1 MTTLDAAVPAA
12 RAGHAGPAGGPVRFL
27 GDAGY
32 FWRLLARG
40 AVLLMFTLG
49 VYRFWLTTDIRRFLW
64 SNTELLGE
72 TFEYTG
78 TAVELLLGF
87 LIAIVI
93 LVPLYTLFFV
103 ITLSAGPI
111 GEMSSLLSFL
121 MLVVLGNYAIYRA
134 RRYRLTRTIYRGV
147 RFHQSGSAW
156 RYAICAVFWW
166 SLTIL
171 TLGLAYPFAQ
181 SQLER
186 FKMRNTFFGD
196 LPGRFEGTGWHLFV
210 RGILMWFISIV
221 PFMAGLTA
229 TLGAVDWEALA
240 AGGGSDD
247 LSGWFE
253 GTGLAGAIV
262 YGGLTVSWL
271 VLSIVIFYPLFQAM
285 LLRWWTSGL
294 RFGEVRV
301 TSHLRTAQVYGVY
314 ARFLWYA
321 LLFSLVVLV
330 MAVLALFTVPS
341 ALKEEHS
348 KLSEIIAAAALLVTY
363 VVAALGYSTIYQATV
378 RLGLWRSV
386 VESLDVAGGEAL
398 ERVHAAG
405 EASSPIGE
413 GLADALNVGGM

>member
-12 RAGHAGPAGGPVRFL
+12 APGHAAPGRGPVRFL
-27 GDAGY
+27 GEARF
-32 FWRLLARG
+32 FWRLLTRG

-49 VYRFWLTTDIRRFLW
+49 IYRFWLTTDVRRFLW
-64 SNTELLGE
+64 SNTELSGD

-87 LIAIVI
+87 LIAIVL

-156 RYAICAVFWW
+156 HYALCAVLWW
-166 SLTIL
+166 GLVIL

-196 LPGRFEGTGWHLFV
+196 LPGRFEGTGWALFV
-210 RGILMWFISIV
+210 RGILMWFLSIV
-221 PFMAGLTA
+221 PFMVGLIA
-229 TLGAVDWEALA
+229 TLGAIDWDALA
-240 AGGGSDD
+240 ADGGSDD
-247 LSGWFE
+247 LSGWFDA
-253 GTGLAGAIV
+253 TGLSGAIV
-262 YGGLTVSWL
+262 YGGFSVGWL
-271 VLSIVIFYPLFQAM
+271 VLSIVVFYPLFQAM
-285 LLRWWTSGL
+285 VLRWWTSGL

-301 TSHLRTAQVYGVY
+301 TSHLRTAQIYGVY

-330 MAVLALFTVPS
+330 MVVLALFTVPS

-348 KLSEIIAAAALLVTY
+348 KLSEIIATAALLVTY
-363 VVAALGYSTIYQATV
+363 LVAALGYSTIYQATV

-386 VESLDVAGGEAL
+386 VESLDIAGGTAL
-398 ERVHAAG
+398 ERVHAGG